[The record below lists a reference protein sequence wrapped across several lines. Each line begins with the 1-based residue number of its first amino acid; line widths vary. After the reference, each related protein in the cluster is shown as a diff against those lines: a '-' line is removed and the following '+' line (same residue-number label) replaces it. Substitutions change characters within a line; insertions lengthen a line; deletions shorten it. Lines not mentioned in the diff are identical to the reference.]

1 MKTLSD
7 KIEKTNE
14 ETILEYEIPED
25 EQEWIYAKNV
35 KQFIKDLKEEFYNEC
50 RHDTP
55 YHSSPHII
63 EVIDKLAG
71 DKLIKEQ
78 K

>member
-35 KQFIKDLKEEFYNEC
+35 KQFIKDLKGLLN
-50 RHDTP
+50 RNVLSIP
-55 YHSSPHII
+55 A
-63 EVIDKLAG
+63 IDKLAG
-71 DKLIKEQ
+71 DKLI
-78 K
+78 